1 MFCATLRCHTGQ
13 QVQYNLPQ
21 VKATFVVN
29 KILCILVL
37 GFPQVSGFQTVIQEH
52 LWHMKSVFEGWFKE
66 MCCNIALKDYHTQ
79 P

>member
-1 MFCATLRCHTGQ
+1 MLRAIPRCHTGQ

-21 VKATFVVN
+21 VKATFVEN
-29 KILCILVL
+29 KILCIVL
-37 GFPQVSGFQTVIQEH
+37 GFPWVSGFQTVIQEH

-66 MCCNIALKDYHTQ
+66 MCCNIALKDNYTE